1 MRLFREA
8 CVIAGV
14 VCGATAGAADAQSRY
29 PVRDDR
35 TVTRTL
41 QFGGAG
47 ERTLDV
53 RAVTGSIHVTA
64 ADVPHVEIQVRRI
77 TRARSDADL
86 RDAERDVTLDFVDNE
101 ARLRAVVRET
111 AGVVCGEPSNR
122 GRTWPSRYE
131 VAFEFTIRVPR
142 RTNLQLCAMNGEE
155 IRVEDTDGEFDIR
168 HLNGRITM
176 RNVRGGGTAE
186 TLNGPV
192 TVVFA
197 ETPRSATWLKTLNGN
212 VDATFPA
219 ALSAD
224 FALKTRHGELL
235 TDFAVEVLPQPV
247 PAAERRNGKF
257 VYRSNDAARVRV
269 GRGGPEISMETMNG
283 DVRVIRAGR

>member
-1 MRLFREA
+1 MQRLPEA
-8 CVIAGV
+8 GVIAGLLFGTMIV
-14 VCGATAGAADAQSRY
+14 AAEAQSRY

-41 QFGGAG
+41 RFAGAG
-47 ERTLDV
+47 DRMLDV
-53 RAVTGSIHVTA
+53 RAITGSIRVIA
-64 ADVPHVEIQVRRI
+64 ADVQTVEIEVRRI

-86 RDAERDVTLDFVDNE
+86 RDAERDVTLDFVDND
-101 ARLRAVVRET
+101 ARLRAVVRD
-111 AGVVCGEPSNR
+111 AGQVVCGEPSNH

-131 VAFEFTIRVPR
+131 VAFEFTVRVPR
-142 RTNLQLCAMNGEE
+142 RTNLQLCAMNGDE
-155 IRVEDTDGEFDIR
+155 IRVEGTDGEFDIK

-176 RNVRGGGTAE
+176 RNIRGGGSAE

-192 TVVFA
+192 TVAFA
-197 ETPRSATWLKTLNGN
+197 EAPRSATWLKTLNGD
-212 VDATFPA
+212 VEATFPA

-224 FALKTRHGELL
+224 FLLKTRHGALL
-235 TDFAVEVLPQPV
+235 TDFDVQVLPAPV
-247 PAAERRNGKF
+247 AAAERRNGKF

-269 GRGGPEISMETMNG
+269 GQGGPEISMETMNG